1 MGDVRTLSGKL
12 EIFFDPEKVSYVQQ
26 TPWIKS
32 GNIRHNIILDK
43 PFDKEFYSK
52 ILELCCLKQDLLL
65 QPKGDLTEL
74 YERGTNLSGGQRQRI
89 NIARAVYMN
98 SDIYL
103 LDSPLSAVDYTTQ
116 QYISNN
122 LFRGFLKD

>member
-1 MGDVRTLSGKL
+1 
-12 EIFFDPEKVSYVQQ
+12 
-26 TPWIKS
+26 
-32 GNIRHNIILDK
+32 
-43 PFDKEFYSK
+43 
-52 ILELCCLKQDLLL
+52 
-65 QPKGDLTEL
+65 
-74 YERGTNLSGGQRQRI
+74 
-89 NIARAVYMN
+89 MN